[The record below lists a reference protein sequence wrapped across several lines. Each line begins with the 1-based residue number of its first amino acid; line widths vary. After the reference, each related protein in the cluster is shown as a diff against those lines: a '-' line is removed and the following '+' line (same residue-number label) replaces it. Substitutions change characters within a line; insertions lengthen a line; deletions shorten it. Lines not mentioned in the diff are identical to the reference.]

1 LKFSRKFSV
10 LSVFVYQDCGLLTF
24 FIALA
29 SNIFTLSSS
38 TPLTTEIYESDSNPH
53 EQQKHTN
60 QQTQKKTE
68 LATVFNRMI
77 KQFLNLKTSF
87 CAKGLLN
94 IEAFNLRNRFTLSSL
109 KEG

>member
-1 LKFSRKFSV
+1 MTDDEINEKFLKFSRKFSV
-10 LSVFVYQDCGLLTF
+10 LSVFVYQDCVLLTF

-60 QQTQKKTE
+60 QQTQKKLNWQQPLTE
-68 LATVFNRMI
+68 
-77 KQFLNLKTSF
+77 
-87 CAKGLLN
+87 
-94 IEAFNLRNRFTLSSL
+94 
-109 KEG
+109 

>member
-1 LKFSRKFSV
+1 MKFSRKFSV
-10 LSVFVYQDCGLLTF
+10 LSVFVYQDCVLLTF

-60 QQTQKKTE
+60 QQTQKTE
-68 LATVFNRMI
+68 LAIVFNRMI

-94 IEAFNLRNRFTLSSL
+94 IEAFNLRNRFSLSSL